1 MARPRIVIVG
11 AGLACRFAA
20 ILLATTCLTP
30 LLLTAVAAPAL
41 ADGGSGGGINGGGAG
56 GVDLPTGPGTN
67 GGNSFAL
74 GVGGGGGGAGVTG
87 GTGGTGNI
95 DNPGGAGGSGGGNGG
110 AGQIGDGEGG
120 GGGGGGSHRL
130 VTSTPGA
137 LGSLSGGNG
146 GSGGSIGAATNG
158 VGAGG
163 GGAGGYGAV
172 ITGTGTFSTAI
183 ADTIA
188 AGNGG
193 SGGNADTGGTGT
205 AGGGGGSGG
214 SGVAATASGVTLL
227 NAGTVRG
234 GAGGAG
240 GDSALTAAGGPG
252 SSGGAGGAGIT
263 GSGLTIT
270 NSGAITGGNGGAG
283 GGASTPGPAGA
294 GGVGILGSGLTVI
307 NSGSITGGSA
317 GGGGAQ
323 ANAITFSGGTNVLE
337 LRSGSTINGNI
348 VAVSGGS
355 DVLRLGGS
363 ANATFDTAQIGAAA
377 QYRNFAAFE
386 KTGSSTWTLSNTT
399 AATTPWT
406 ITSGTLAISSDAN
419 LGGAAGGLTLNG
431 GTLRATA
438 NVTTARAVTLN
449 AGGGTVDSNGQMVR
463 FMTALTGS
471 GGLTKTGGG
480 AAFLLAD
487 NTYTGGTTVNGG
499 ILHIGAE
506 GGPSGSIVGTATV
519 NGNDSHLAFLST
531 SSAGNLVITLNG
543 GTGHF
548 FGNSTG
554 ANATITAN
562 SASTWFV
569 EQNGSGGQARFI
581 VNAGGAFDISPL
593 ATSGTTAGSIEGAGS
608 FRLGSKQLTVGANN
622 LSTTVSGVVADG
634 GRDGGTGGSLVKVG
648 TGTLTLSG
656 NNTYTGP
663 TTVNAGR
670 LVVNGSLAGAVMVN
684 SGGMLSGSGSIGGL
698 VANNST
704 VAPGN
709 SIGTLNVNG
718 NFTQNGGT
726 YQVEVNAQGQ
736 TDRIN
741 ATGTATINGASV
753 QVLAQSGTYARNTT
767 YTILNATGGVSG
779 AYSGVSS
786 NFAFLTPTL
795 SYDANN
801 VFLNLAMSQTAFASG
816 ARTANQFAVG
826 TALDQSFANATGD
839 FATVLGAIAEL
850 STTQGPIAL
859 DTISGQPYADFGTLN
874 TNSSALFMNALGQ
887 QMANARGASAAGQRQ
902 ALAQACE
909 IETCDAIGPLSA
921 WASALGGLG
930 SVLGN
935 TNASTL
941 TYNFGGAAAGIDYRL
956 DPRFLVGI
964 GVGYTH
970 GTQWVNSFQGQ
981 GWTDS
986 VSVAAY
992 GSFTQGGL
1000 YVDALAGYAYFN
1012 NQLQRQ
1018 ILIPGLQQR
1027 TATGSTGA
1035 NQFLGQIEAG
1045 YKIGVYAPAAATIT
1059 PFGRFQISS
1068 TTQNA
1073 FSESGAQ
1080 SLSLNVAQQ
1089 TTNSQRTTI
1098 GADLA
1103 SSIGLG
1109 NERKLDLAVRLGWMH
1124 EFADVARPITA
1135 AFAGAPG
1142 NSFTVFGATPLRNA
1156 AVIGLQASTTIAQ
1169 ATQIYLR
1176 YDGELA
1182 TGTDNHALNIGLRIS
1197 W

>member
-1 MARPRIVIVG
+1 M
-11 AGLACRFAA
+11 
-20 ILLATTCLTP
+20 
-30 LLLTAVAAPAL
+30 
-41 ADGGSGGGINGGGAG
+41 
-56 GVDLPTGPGTN
+56 
-67 GGNSFAL
+67 
-74 GVGGGGGGAGVTG
+74 
-87 GTGGTGNI
+87 
-95 DNPGGAGGSGGGNGG
+95 
-110 AGQIGDGEGG
+110 
-120 GGGGGGSHRL
+120 
-130 VTSTPGA
+130 
-137 LGSLSGGNG
+137 
-146 GSGGSIGAATNG
+146 
-158 VGAGG
+158 
-163 GGAGGYGAV
+163 
-172 ITGTGTFSTAI
+172 
-183 ADTIA
+183 
-188 AGNGG
+188 
-193 SGGNADTGGTGT
+193 
-205 AGGGGGSGG
+205 
-214 SGVAATASGVTLL
+214 
-227 NAGTVRG
+227 
-234 GAGGAG
+234 
-240 GDSALTAAGGPG
+240 
-252 SSGGAGGAGIT
+252 
-263 GSGLTIT
+263 
-270 NSGAITGGNGGAG
+270 
-283 GGASTPGPAGA
+283 
-294 GGVGILGSGLTVI
+294 
-307 NSGSITGGSA
+307 
-317 GGGGAQ
+317 
-323 ANAITFSGGTNVLE
+323 
-337 LRSGSTINGNI
+337 
-348 VAVSGGS
+348 
-355 DVLRLGGS
+355 
-363 ANATFDTAQIGAAA
+363 
-377 QYRNFAAFE
+377 
-386 KTGSSTWTLSNTT
+386 
-399 AATTPWT
+399 
-406 ITSGTLAISSDAN
+406 
-419 LGGAAGGLTLNG
+419 
-431 GTLRATA
+431 
-438 NVTTARAVTLN
+438 
-449 AGGGTVDSNGQMVR
+449 
-463 FMTALTGS
+463 
-471 GGLTKTGGG
+471 
-480 AAFLLAD
+480 
-487 NTYTGGTTVNGG
+487 
-499 ILHIGAE
+499 
-506 GGPSGSIVGTATV
+506 
-519 NGNDSHLAFLST
+519 
-531 SSAGNLVITLNG
+531 
-543 GTGHF
+543 
-548 FGNSTG
+548 
-554 ANATITAN
+554 
-562 SASTWFV
+562 
-569 EQNGSGGQARFI
+569 
-581 VNAGGAFDISPL
+581 
-593 ATSGTTAGSIEGAGS
+593 S

-684 SGGMLSGSGSIGGL
+684 SGGMLSGNGSIGGL

-718 NFTQNGGT
+718 NFTHNGGT

-1073 FSESGAQ
+1073 FSELGAQ
-1080 SLSLNVAQQ
+1080 SLSLTVAQQ
-1089 TTNSQRTTI
+1089 TTNSQRITV

-1176 YDGELA
+1176 YDGEIA